1 MCSVCTYNELYSLSR
16 KIRQNHSF
24 VLDLDNLI
32 VLCTKLVCMFNPLS
46 AATRLLRSISL
57 AMTYIRIIYS
67 SVRVYVCA
75 CVCKSAT
82 LVLSVSTC
90 SLDVPAWHPNEA
102 GVMH

>member
-16 KIRQNHSF
+16 KIRQNYSF

-32 VLCTKLVCMFNPLS
+32 VLCTKLVCMFNALS

-67 SVRVYVCA
+67 SVRV